1 MCSSKPSGADISPR
15 PGGSSGGD
23 HAAATLLTRARQQP
37 RNAPRRARKPPRT
50 DPGARVCAA
59 DRPGLSATDP
69 ILAVTTATGYDP
81 AQGTGLEADLTRLS
95 GRDPSLLRRI
105 NSTAVLR
112 VLRSHFGG
120 APLTLTDLAHATEL
134 SRPTVEGV
142 IEGLVDAGLA
152 TEAGEQHPGADG
164 HAARRGRPARRFR
177 FRAEAGH
184 AIGVE
189 IGSHRIAAVVSDL
202 TGEIA
207 GSVTQDVEEAAPP
220 EERLAQ
226 AHTTVAELIRVNAVD
241 CGSLRA
247 VGVGTPG
254 IVEADGTVRL
264 STALPGWTGLALG
277 EKLRETAFG
286 CPVIVE
292 NDANSAVVAER
303 WQGAAEGAEDVV
315 MVLVGLSPGAGSLI
329 GGRLHRGSGGAAGE
343 IGALHLLGR
352 EATPERLLSTT
363 DEPLHPL
370 DETAVARV
378 FALARAGD
386 ERAERAVE
394 RFVQRLVHDVAALVL
409 ALDPELVVIGGWASG
424 LDDVLAPLRAELE
437 RYCLRPP
444 RVALSVLGE
453 SAVATGA
460 LRLALDEVE
469 SELFSVRLD

>member
-1 MCSSKPSGADISPR
+1 MA
-15 PGGSSGGD
+15 
-23 HAAATLLTRARQQP
+23 
-37 RNAPRRARKPPRT
+37 
-50 DPGARVCAA
+50 
-59 DRPGLSATDP
+59 
-69 ILAVTTATGYDP
+69 
-81 AQGTGLEADLTRLS
+81 RLS

-112 VLRSHFGG
+112 VLRSEFDR
-120 APLTLTDLAHATEL
+120 APLTLTDLAQATEL

-142 IEGLVDAGLA
+142 VEGLVEAGLA
-152 TEAGEQHPGADG
+152 EESAGGTG

-184 AIGVE
+184 ALGIE
-189 IGSHRIAAVVSDL
+189 IGSHRTAAVMADL
-202 TGEIA
+202 TGH
-207 GSVTQDVEEAAPP
+207 VTGTVAHEADEELGA
-220 EERLAQ
+220 EERLAH
-226 AHTTVAELIRVNAVD
+226 AHDTVAELLDASGVG

-254 IVEADGTVRL
+254 IVDADGTVRL
-264 STALPGWTGLALG
+264 STALPGWTGLKLG
-277 EKLRETAFG
+277 DRLRDAFN
-286 CPVIVE
+286 CPVLVE
-292 NDANSAVVAER
+292 NDANAGVVAER
-303 WQGAAEGAEDVV
+303 WQGAAAGSEDVV

-329 GGRLHRGSGGAAGE
+329 GGRLHRGFGGAAGE

-394 RFVQRLVHDVAALVL
+394 RFLQRLVHDVAALVL
-409 ALDPELVVIGGWASG
+409 AIDPELVVIGGWASG
-424 LDDVLAPLRAELE
+424 LDDVLEPLREELQ

-444 RVALSVLGE
+444 RVALSLLGE
-453 SAVATGA
+453 AAVATGA

-469 SELFSVRLD
+469 SELFSVNGG